1 MPPATSQDGATAYTL
16 HESAQ
21 LLGVSLGT
29 IRRRIARGELRA
41 ERVHR
46 PQGHVW
52 QVWLEPAQDAV
63 DPPIQ
68 PPASNLPQ
76 HPGEMQRAETM
87 SVFLVPLL
95 QQAMQPL
102 VDELADT
109 RAQLVSQAERIGRL
123 EAEIDHMTAASLLM
137 PQTGPTDAFVAE
149 PTQTPATTPQRAP
162 WWMPWRRAGV

>member
-102 VDELADT
+102 VDELAAT
-109 RAQLVSQAERIGRL
+109 RAQLVSDRRSARSMPSQRTYGPAEGCGR
-123 EAEIDHMTAASLLM
+123 DGGRPTAA
-137 PQTGPTDAFVAE
+137 TGSAPSAA
-149 PTQTPATTPQRAP
+149 ARALERP
-162 WWMPWRRAGV
+162 R